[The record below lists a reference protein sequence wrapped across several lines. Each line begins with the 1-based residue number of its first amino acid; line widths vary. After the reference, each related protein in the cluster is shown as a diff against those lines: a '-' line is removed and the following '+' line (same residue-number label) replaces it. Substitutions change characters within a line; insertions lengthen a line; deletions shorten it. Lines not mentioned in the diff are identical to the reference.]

1 MGDPNGGERW
11 IAASGQIERDAG
23 GKPLR
28 LRGISIDITTQK
40 QFQNELERSRTAL
53 SHSQRVSAM
62 GQLSM
67 ALAHELNQPLGAI
80 LRNAEAGEINLNHDP
95 LDLNELRAI
104 FVDIQRDGHRAAEVI
119 NRMRAL
125 LRYRELRMET
135 LSLPELI
142 MEVENVLTPEL
153 KRRHV
158 TFHTTIAD
166 RLSDICG
173 DRVHLQQVIL
183 NLIINSMDAMETTDT
198 ASRHIEILLGPKE
211 EGQVELAVKDTGA
224 GFGPDQLGRL
234 FEAFFT
240 TKPDGMGMGLA
251 ICKTII
257 ESHGGQI
264 RAENNKESGACVS
277 FTLPVDQDECLT

>member
-1 MGDPNGGERW
+1 
-11 IAASGQIERDAG
+11 
-23 GKPLR
+23 
-28 LRGISIDITTQK
+28 
-40 QFQNELERSRTAL
+40 
-53 SHSQRVSAM
+53 
-62 GQLSM
+62 
-67 ALAHELNQPLGAI
+67 
-80 LRNAEAGEINLNHDP
+80 
-95 LDLNELRAI
+95 
-104 FVDIQRDGHRAAEVI
+104 
-119 NRMRAL
+119 
-125 LRYRELRMET
+125 MET

-158 TFHTTIAD
+158 TLHTTIAD

-224 GFGPDQLGRL
+224 GFAPDQLGRL